1 MQTILDTDNL
11 NSDFL
16 LVTSM
21 IPGSKRGSVAI
32 VATSERAERYIMQT
46 HGWAWARTSL
56 GVTIYKLN
64 GVTRT
69 DFMREVIDLGYSVA
83 YADI

>member
-1 MQTILDTDNL
+1 MKAILNTEAL

-16 LVTSM
+16 LVTST
-21 IPGSKRGSVAI
+21 IPGGKRGSVAI

-46 HGWAWARTSL
+46 ASGACVRRSL
-56 GVTIYKLN
+56 GLTIYKCN
-64 GVTRT
+64 SVTRT
-69 DFMREVIDLGYSVA
+69 DFMREVIDLGFNVA